1 MKSSDDL
8 KNVLRVGLPLVPV
21 FNWSVGNWME
31 QFFDGLRQ
39 RKIIASKCGTCGRV
53 YLPPRMICER
63 CFVKTE
69 EWVELPETA
78 TVETYTQAH
87 VKVGAS
93 GDLEDLPAP
102 EIIAMVK
109 HDGADTCL
117 AVKVEA
123 PAASVGMRVKA
134 VWNDSP
140 EGVLDAIAHYVPAD

>member
-31 QFFDGLRQ
+31 QFFDGLKQ
-39 RKIIASKCGTCGRV
+39 KKIIASKCGTCGRV

-69 EWVELPETA
+69 EWVELPETG

-87 VKVGAS
+87 VKVGAN
-93 GDLEDLPAP
+93 GDLEDLPEP

-117 AVKVEA
+117 AAKVDA
-123 PAASVGMRVKA
+123 PSTTVGMRVKA
-134 VWNDSP
+134 VWNDAP
-140 EGVLDAIAHYVPAD
+140 EGPLDAIACYRPAD